1 MPLTKVETHNID
13 NYVVT
18 TEKLSNTAVAAFAQT
33 LTPKI
38 ATITETDNTYTALD
52 DTAMNTSG
60 GFIVVTG
67 ADFQS
72 GATVIVDTLTA
83 NSTTFVNTS
92 TLRAELPARP
102 AGTYALYVVN
112 PDGGTAIRV
121 NALTYSAFP
130 AFSTGASLSNQTTN
144 AAFNVAI
151 SASSDSNISYSNTSA
166 LPAGTSLLSN
176 GYFYGT
182 VSVDVETTY
191 SFTVKATD
199 IELQD
204 TSRTFSL
211 TVTLIPP
218 ERIYAVGY
226 NANQQLSTGDN
237 LSRSSPTQ
245 VGALTDW
252 NIMSAGVSTTHA
264 IKLNG
269 TLWGWG
275 GNTYGLI
282 GNNDYNTSPSSPVQI
297 GSDTNWSKI
306 GHGQQHIVA
315 IRTDGTMWSWG
326 RNQSG
331 QLGLNSGV
339 SRSSPTQ
346 IGSGTTWLNV
356 AVGTYSTF
364 AVKTDGTLWS
374 WGLNS
379 SGELGQNNRVSTSS
393 PVQIG
398 ALTNWGSVAWGGRIT
413 MKGANILAVKTD
425 GTLWTSGLGA
435 SGANG
440 VNNAINRSSPIQI
453 GSGTDWN
460 YPMLGG
466 QTADTLAMCTKTNGS
481 LWSWGNNFYGQ
492 LGQNNTIN
500 RSSPVQLGASTN
512 WAQGLNKIHGAWWSG
527 PTIAAV
533 KTDGTLWTWGTNEYG
548 QNGRNL
554 GNVNSSSPVQVGTN
568 TNWNKVNYGYLHGF
582 FQTYN

>member
-13 NYVVT
+13 NYAVS

-38 ATITETDNTYTALD
+38 LTVVETDDTYTALD
-52 DTAMNTSG
+52 DTAMNTAG
-60 GFIVVTG
+60 GYLVITG
-67 ADFQS
+67 SDFQS
-72 GATVIVDTLTA
+72 GASVLIDTSTA
-83 NSTTFVNTS
+83 NSTTFVNSS
-92 TLRAELPARP
+92 TLRAQVPAK
-102 AGTYALYVVN
+102 ASGTYNVYVVN

-144 AAFNVAI
+144 AAFSVAI
-151 SASSDSNISYSNTSA
+151 SASSDSNITYANTTA
-166 LPAGTSLLSN
+166 LPAGTTLLSN

-182 VSVDVETTY
+182 VSVGVETTY

-211 TVTLIPP
+211 TVALNPP
-218 ERIYAVGY
+218 ERIYAVG
-226 NANQQLSTGDN
+226 NNGNRQLSTGDN

-252 NIMSAGVSTTHA
+252 NIMAAGVGTTHA

-297 GSDTNWSKI
+297 GSNTNWSKI
-306 GHGQQHIVA
+306 GTGQQHIVA

-326 RNQSG
+326 NNQYG
-331 QLGLNSGV
+331 QLGLNDLNV
-339 SRSSPTQ
+339 TRSSPTQ

-356 AVGTYSTF
+356 AVGTYSAF
-364 AVKTDGTLWS
+364 GVKTDGTLWA
-374 WGLNS
+374 WGNNS
-379 SGELGQNNRVSTSS
+379 SGELALLDRVNRSS
-393 PVQIG
+393 PIQVG

-425 GTLWTSGLGA
+425 GTLWTTGQGGA
-435 SGANG
+435 GTNG
-440 VNNAINRSSPIQI
+440 TNNVINRSSPIQV
-453 GSGTDWN
+453 GALTDWN

-466 QTADTLAMCTKTNGS
+466 QLSYCVAMCTKTNGS
-481 LWSWGNNFYGQ
+481 LWSWGYG
-492 LGQNNTIN
+492 GNGSAGTNTNIN
-500 RSSPVQLGASTN
+500 RSSPIQVGALTN
-512 WAQGLNKIHGAWWSG
+512 WAQGLNKIHCGWGSPA
-527 PTIAAV
+527 IAAV
-533 KTDGTLWTWGTNEYG
+533 KTDGTLWTWGANDFG
-548 QNGRNL
+548 QQGRNF